1 MTRELF
7 CLKSKITVHVE
18 GTPEIEKTQLP
29 ESKPSHESMH
39 EHK

>member
-7 CLKSKITVHVE
+7 CLKSKITVLV
-18 GTPEIEKTQLP
+18 GRTPEIEKTQLP
-29 ESKPSHESMH
+29 KSKPSHESMH